1 MKITMD
7 DVSPDEQIRWLR
19 DMERNIEEK
28 GRIATASEMIWEI
41 MEYEKLHADDEEPLR
56 DPSEEEDESD
66 DNDELVMNQN
76 LYE

>member
-19 DMERNIEEK
+19 DMERNIEAK
-28 GRIATASEMIWEI
+28 GRIAIASEMIWEI